1 MAVNRQVNF
10 LGQQRVDVPH
20 IRALESAVCYDFDAV
35 GLMVTAGVPCVV
47 NGFNV
52 VNYATAVGSL
62 VSQLVLSTAG
72 GRIIH
77 PLASDSGSF
86 FQVPANRANEVISA
100 NNPRVIGAWTPG
112 TVNYLGVDLLRTAD
126 TSTATSVRFLTTNP
140 DTETTKTVPLARTM
154 DYVFTISTTPFSVTP
169 SICPVLI
176 VTTDVRNTI
185 TVIKDARNLLFR
197 LGAGGDSPSS
207 NNPFG
212 WPGGRNEGTGSLVA
226 GDRSITSL
234 KQWMSATMTR
244 LQEIGGGEY
253 WYSLT
258 ADRNVRMT
266 QEGVFVSNG
275 ESFEWDETNLHW
287 QGIRFLFDNSTSY
300 INEVANQTGSRP
312 GLTDLLDGE
321 CIYVDLDR
329 AVVHTIWGNNPLVAQ
344 KAALA
349 SLSGAATPGQRWVI
363 ASRIGSKI
371 FVRDQSWPVGSAFKL
386 ASISAAGMIRTTIN
400 HNGDIPDPVAVGLA
414 DSIGAY
420 YTATCGGISHNTDVG
435 GILASIGAGGDI
447 VIGRGSAAGDGSVFI
462 QSNTEAKPVVLYGKT
477 NFDSS
482 QSPAVKIIQ
491 GTYTSSSAGRIVE
504 FGVGTLGL
512 ASVADSSG
520 TVASI
525 NEDGSIGLATAD
537 YVPVPGSTRV
547 LPPDEIVN
555 KIFFRTDKTYLHKVD
570 AIFGTGEG
578 LFDGWISGPTGTWTS
593 PTNRVLTSMELNG
606 VTPSNGLRV
615 LAQIPVT
622 TNPQVLHGTYT
633 ITSIGSTSSKVILT
647 KDTTPLFN
655 GAMVYNNASVGAF
668 SKTFLKIITPDPIVS
683 GTTPILFVPTGPDI
697 RTLQYLMWP
706 DGTTTPIAQSQPR
719 IVIP

>member
-20 IRALESAVCYDFDAV
+20 IRALESAICYDFDAV
-35 GLMVTAGVPCVV
+35 ALMVTAGVPCVV

-62 VSQLVLSTAG
+62 VSQLVLSTAN

-100 NNPRVIGAWTPG
+100 SNSRVIGAWTPG

-185 TVIKDARNLLFR
+185 TAIKDARNLLFR

-234 KQWMSATMTR
+234 KQWMGATMTR

-275 ESFEWDETNLHW
+275 ESFEWVSSNLHW
-287 QGIRFLFDNSTSY
+287 QGIRFLFDNSTSH
-300 INEVANQTGSRP
+300 INEVANQLTDSP
-312 GLTDLLDGE
+312 GLTNLADGE

-329 AVVHTIWGNNPLVAQ
+329 ATAHTISGGNPLVAQ
-344 KAALA
+344 KAALS

-363 ASRIGSKI
+363 ASRIGNKI

-400 HNGDIPDPVAVGLA
+400 HNGAIADPIAVGLA
-414 DSIGAY
+414 DSLGAY
-420 YTATCGGISHNTDVG
+420 YTATCGGISHNTDIG
-435 GILASIGAGGDI
+435 GTLLSSGPI
-447 VIGRGSAAGDGSVFI
+447 VIGRGGAAGDTGVFI
-462 QSNTEAKPVVLYGKT
+462 QSDTEDEPVVLYGQT
-477 NFDSS
+477 DFSIS
-482 QSPAVKIIQ
+482 QAPAVKIIQ
-491 GTYTSSSAGRIVE
+491 GSNNTSYNRIVE
-504 FGVGTLGL
+504 FATGGGSLPSTLDPSATVGTIESD
-512 ASVADSSG
+512 A
-520 TVASI
+520 
-525 NEDGSIGLATAD
+525 SIGLALASF
-537 YVPVPGSTRV
+537 VANPGSTRTN
-547 LPPDEIVN
+547 PPDGIKN
-555 KIFFRTDKTYLHKVD
+555 KFFFRSDKTYFGQVD
-570 AIFGTGEG
+570 ALLIGTGYA
-578 LFDGWISGPTGTWTS
+578 LVSWAQSPPGTYTAPANGVIDS
-593 PTNRVLTSMELNG
+593 SLLGG
-606 VTPSNGLRV
+606 VTPVDGMRILSMGTATDSHQSFYGVFTLTTKGSVSTKAV
-615 LAQIPVT
+615 LT
-622 TNPQVLHGTYT
+622 RD
-633 ITSIGSTSSKVILT
+633 S
-647 KDTTPLFN
+647 TPLIN
-655 GAMVYNNASVGAF
+655 GTTLYNNATTGTF
-668 SKTFLKIITPDPIVS
+668 STTFIKLATQEPITA
-683 GTTPILFVPTGPDI
+683 GTTLLYFQPTGPDT
-697 RTLQYLMWP
+697 RDCFYQMWS
-706 DGTTTPIAQSQPR
+706 DGSITPISQSSPR
-719 IVIP
+719 LITP

>member
-20 IRALESAVCYDFDAV
+20 IRALESSVCYDFDAV

-62 VSQLVLSTAG
+62 VSQLVLSTAN

-86 FQVPANRANEVISA
+86 FQVPADRANEVISA
-100 NNPRVIGAWTPG
+100 SNPRVIGAWTLG

-140 DTETTKTVPLARTM
+140 DTETTKTVPLA
-154 DYVFTISTTPFSVTP
+154 STTPFSVTP

-185 TVIKDARNLLFR
+185 TAIKDARNLLFR
-197 LGAGGDSPSS
+197 LGAGGDAPSS

-234 KQWMSATMTR
+234 KQWMGATMTR

-275 ESFEWDETNLHW
+275 ESFEWDSSNLHW

-300 INEVANQTGSRP
+300 INEVANQLTDSP
-312 GLTDLLDGE
+312 GLTDLADGE
-321 CIYVDLDR
+321 CLYVDLDR
-329 AVVHTIWGNNPLVAQ
+329 ATAHTISGGNALVAQ
-344 KAALA
+344 KAALS

-400 HNGDIPDPVAVGLA
+400 HNGDLAYPVAVGLA
-414 DSIGAY
+414 DSLGAY
-420 YTATCGGISHNTDVG
+420 YTATCGGISHNTDIG
-435 GILASIGAGGDI
+435 GNLLSLGPI
-447 VIGRGSAAGDGSVFI
+447 VIGRGASAGDIGVFI
-462 QSNTEAKPVVLYGKT
+462 QSDTEASPVVLYGWT
-477 NFDSS
+477 HFNTS
-482 QSPAVKIIQ
+482 QSPAVKVIQ
-491 GTYTSSSAGRIVE
+491 GGNTPQKTGRIIEFAQSTDADPIASAGDASY
-504 FGVGTLGL
+504 TL
-512 ASVADSSG
+512 
-520 TVASI
+520 TSI
-525 NEDGSIGLATAD
+525 NEDGSIGMTSATQVA
-537 YVPVPGSTRV
+537 VPGSTRIS
-547 LPPDEIVN
+547 PPDHIVN
-555 KIFFRTDKTYLHKVD
+555 KFFFRSDKTYFGQVD
-570 AIFGTGEG
+570 AIFWNQTLGNVPV
-578 LFDGWISGPTGTWTS
+578 FSVWAQGPTGTWTANS
-593 PTNRVLTSMELNG
+593 NGTLSSDYLNG
-606 VTPSNGLRV
+606 VTPVNGLRV
-615 LAQIPVT
+615 LAMQLAGAIPDPT
-622 TNPQVLHGTYT
+622 WGTYT
-633 ITSIGSTSSKVILT
+633 LTSIGSSSTKAVLT
-647 KDTTPLFN
+647 RDATPLFN
-655 GAMVYNNASVGAF
+655 GTTVYNNASTGILSHCF
-668 SKTFLKIITPDPIVS
+668 IKLDTPDPITV
-683 GTTPILFVPTGPDI
+683 GTTYLLFSPTGPDV
-697 RTLQYLMWP
+697 RDSYCVMYS
-706 DGTTTPIAQSQPR
+706 DGKVTPLSQSQPR
-719 IVIP
+719 IITP